1 MEITGWKPSDGFR
14 LYMIDTIVRL
24 LEISLVL
31 FIAFAAVHFL
41 VLKLCVRGILRSYR
55 RSPDRIKQEFGF
67 SHPKDFNLDYEDLIV
82 EVEPG
87 ISVSGWLIRA
97 QSARRGVLVYH
108 HGIWDAGSP
117 RLPLA
122 ERMTPKGFDCVLYDS
137 RGQGRSGGR
146 YCTFG
151 EREKFDLI
159 KILDAVDAK
168 GVDTSH
174 VAVVGHSMG
183 AATAVYAAG
192 IDSRIKA
199 LVLEACYRDLPTAV
213 HDYARLLVPVLT
225 RSMVDKALV
234 RAGQIGEFEPADLS
248 PIKLMPGLTIPVLFV
263 QGTADQRI
271 KPQYAEE
278 HFDAKPDPKELHFIE
293 GARHGRLW
301 HEGGIDYLNKLEG
314 WLCSNMPELITQ

>member
-1 MEITGWKPSDGFR
+1 MIQLL
-14 LYMIDTIVRL
+14 LYVVGL
-24 LEISLVL
+24 LLAVW
-31 FIAFAAVHFL
+31 AAHFL
-41 VLKLCVRGILRSYR
+41 ILKLSIRGILRSYR

-67 SHPKDFNLDYEDLIV
+67 SHPKDFNLDYEDLTV
-82 EVEPG
+82 VVEPG
-87 ISVSGWLIRA
+87 ITVSGWLMRA
-97 QSARRGVLVYH
+97 KSARRGVLVYH

-122 ERMTPKGFDCVLYDS
+122 ERMTPQGFDCVLYDS
-137 RGQGRSGGR
+137 RGQGESGGR

-151 EREKFDLI
+151 EREKFDLV
-159 KILDAVDAK
+159 KILDAVDSR

-174 VAVVGHSMG
+174 VVVVGHSMG

-234 RAGQIGEFEPADLS
+234 RAGQIGEFEPEDLS

-271 KPQYAEE
+271 KPHYAEE
-278 HFDAKPDPKELHFIE
+278 QFNAKPEPKELHYIE

-301 HEGGIDYLNKLEG
+301 HEGGIDYLNKLDQ
-314 WLCSNMPELITQ
+314 WLCSNMPELIAQ

>member
-1 MEITGWKPSDGFR
+1 MIQLL
-14 LYMIDTIVRL
+14 LYLVGL
-24 LEISLVL
+24 SLALWV
-31 FIAFAAVHFL
+31 VHFL

-55 RSPDRIKQEFGF
+55 RSPARIHQEFGF
-67 SHPKDFNLDYEDLIV
+67 SHPTDLNLEYEDLTV

-97 QSARRGVLVYH
+97 RSVRRGVLVYH

-122 ERMTPKGFDCVLYDS
+122 ERMTSHGFDCVLYDS

-151 EREKFDLI
+151 EREKHDLL
-159 KILDAVDAK
+159 KILDAVEAR
-168 GVDTSH
+168 GVDASR
-174 VAVVGHSMG
+174 VVIVGHSMG

-213 HDYARLLVPVLT
+213 FDYARLLVPVLP
-225 RSMVDKALV
+225 RSIVKKALV
-234 RAGQIGEFEPADLS
+234 RAGQIGGFAPADLS
-248 PIKLMPGLTIPVLFV
+248 PVGMMPGLTIPVLFV
-263 QGTADQRI
+263 QGTADRRI
-271 KPQYAEE
+271 KPEYAKE
-278 HFDAKPDPKELHFIE
+278 HYNAKPEPKELHLIE

-301 HEGGIDYLNKLEG
+301 HEGGTDYLNKLDQ
-314 WLCSNMPELITQ
+314 WLCSNMPEVNAP